1 MKKNGKNGTPSVSIR
16 MQEHGFQRAG
26 DLLRS
31 KRTIVGRDASRWTEL
46 YTLFAY
52 ISRLV
57 RVLARYSTNNIYIY
71 IYIYIIQER
80 TSDKMT
86 RVIRVIR
93 V

>member
-31 KRTIVGRDASRWTEL
+31 KRTIVGRDATRWTEL

-71 IYIYIIQER
+71 IIQER

>member
-16 MQEHGFQRAG
+16 MQEHGSERAG
-26 DLLRS
+26 DLLPS
-31 KRTIVGRDASRWTEL
+31 ERTIVGRDATRWAEL

-57 RVLARYSTNNIYIY
+57 RVYIY

-86 RVIRVIR
+86 RVIRV
-93 V
+93 

>member
-31 KRTIVGRDASRWTEL
+31 KRTIVGRDATRWTEL

-71 IYIYIIQER
+71 IYIYILFKKEPA
-80 TSDKMT
+80 T
-86 RVIRVIR
+86 R
-93 V
+93 